1 MNAEP
6 KPNFMARHRFL
17 TVAGILILL
26 AIFAI
31 ALKVGSGDIQTDERQ
46 KALEPFYT
54 PPSPLPAGAP
64 GEIISQEPIEVDIP
78 GGGQGVRILY
88 LSQQSDG
95 TMVASSGMVFYPA
108 GPAPSAERKVVAWAH
123 PTVGMGDECAPS
135 RSENPIGDM
144 SWLSEMLSRG
154 WVVTATDY
162 AGLGTP
168 GTERYLVGRDEARDV
183 INSVRAA
190 QRVEAAYAG
199 KEYAVWGHSQG
210 GHAALFTA
218 MESASYA
225 PELTLVATAAAAPA
239 AELATLF
246 SEQYQS
252 VVGWVIGPEVLVAW
266 PGVYPD
272 IPIDDV
278 ISSSGQKRYESM
290 ANDCLAKGG
299 DEALIRKEL
308 GQDFFQNNPVS
319 FPAWYSAATNET
331 PAVLPPGQPLL
342 IAQGLDDQVVLPNT
356 TMLYVRSSC
365 DAGANLTTMW
375 FGGIGHQVAAKVSGP
390 TVTMWLDDRFAGKPT
405 SPTCGQIL
413 PVQPATPAAAPS
425 G

>member
-1 MNAEP
+1 
-6 KPNFMARHRFL
+6 MARHRFL
-17 TVAGILILL
+17 TAVGIVVLIALFAL
-26 AIFAI
+26 AI
-31 ALKVGSGDIQTDERQ
+31 KVGREDIQADERQ

-54 PPSPLPAGAP
+54 PPSPLPPGSP
-64 GEIISQEPIEVDIP
+64 GELIGQEPLDVDIP
-78 GGGQGVRILY
+78 GGGQGVRVLY

-95 TMVASSGMVFYPA
+95 TMTASSGMVFYPA
-108 GPAPSAERKVVAWAH
+108 GPAPAQKRKVVAWAH
-123 PTVGMGDECAPS
+123 PTVGMGDACAPS
-135 RSENPIGDM
+135 RTEDPIGDM
-144 SWLSEMLSRG
+144 SWLSEMLARG

-199 KEYAVWGHSQG
+199 TEYAVWGHSQG

-218 MESASYA
+218 MESESYA
-225 PELTLVATAAAAPA
+225 PELNLVATAAAAPA

-272 IPIDDV
+272 LPIDDV

-308 GQDFFQNNPVS
+308 GQDFFQNNPVT
-319 FPAWYSAATNET
+319 FPAWYSASTSET
-331 PAVLPPGQPLL
+331 PAVLSPDQPLL

-356 TMLYVRSSC
+356 TMIYVNRSC
-365 DAGANLTTMW
+365 DAGSNLTTMW
-375 FGGIGHQVAAKVSGP
+375 FGGIGHEVAAKVSGP
-390 TVTMWLDDRFAGKPT
+390 TVTMWLDDRFSGKPT

-413 PVQPATPAAAPS
+413 PVQPATPVQAPS